1 MRTSC
6 YVLGVI
12 SIRIHFHGAIDR
24 RGLTQDHVVSCPR
37 NTTVEALLHQLG
49 YPPIQLKA
57 IVPMMVGQRVRMIQV
72 LTDGDALDLLA
83 PAGGG

>member
-1 MRTSC
+1 
-6 YVLGVI
+6 VI

-24 RGLTQDHVVSCPR
+24 RGLSQDQVVSCPPD
-37 NTTVEALLHQLG
+37 TTVEALLHQVG

-57 IVPMMVGQRVRMIQV
+57 IVPMMDGQRVRMNQV
-72 LTDGDALDLLA
+72 LSDGDGLDLLA